1 MDALDR
7 LGIICLV
14 FSCLIVLPF
23 LVLLGVMR
31 GDWVLA
37 CMITIIALPLL
48 WIAGLNMSEFL
59 TKPFAEKKVKGLV
72 SWIIAVIVSGFVYL
86 ILGGVLF
93 VLFRFLQ
100 MI

>member
-23 LVLLGVMR
+23 LVYIGVMR
-31 GDWVLA
+31 GDWLLA
-37 CMITIIALPLL
+37 GMVTIIALPML
-48 WIAGLNMSEFL
+48 WIAGLNASEFL
-59 TKPFAEKKVKGLV
+59 TKPFAEKKIKGFL
-72 SWIIAVIVSGFVYL
+72 SWVIAIVVSGVVYL
-86 ILGGVLF
+86 VFGVLLV